1 MKSALIVLLLIVPVA
16 GCVAKGPTKN
26 GQQNSGPAFDTST
39 SSASAPA
46 PNTGPQL
53 VVPVTGGA
61 PVIGIPVGGN
71 LYVPVTGGPPVVG
84 LPTGP

>member
-1 MKSALIVLLLIVPVA
+1 MVLPRASLVTLA
-16 GCVAKGPTKN
+16 
-26 GQQNSGPAFDTST
+26 ST
-39 SSASAPA
+39 IYARL
-46 PNTGPQL
+46 NNLGPQL